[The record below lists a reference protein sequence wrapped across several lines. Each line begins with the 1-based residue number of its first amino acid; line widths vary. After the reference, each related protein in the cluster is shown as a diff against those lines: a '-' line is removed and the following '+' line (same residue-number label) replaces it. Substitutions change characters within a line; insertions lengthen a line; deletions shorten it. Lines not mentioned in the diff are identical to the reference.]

1 MNTLYYRISPAN
13 EGVVLAEPVRA
24 TFIADIHYAISTAQT
39 WGQFR
44 ELMPFEEYRRLVIE
58 MFGEPGNFQAV
69 PADDEKFDSS
79 HIWGYHD
86 GDYPPWLQAE
96 IGQVLPPDLLDKYA
110 VLEQSVMNGSYYV
123 IYDDDFPDL
132 KAELKARGYELI
144 DRSDL
149 QFH

>member
-24 TFIADIHYAISTAQT
+24 TFVADIHHALSTAQT

-58 MFGEPGNFQAV
+58 MFGEPGNYQAV
-69 PADDEKFDSS
+69 PADGEKFESS
-79 HIWGYHD
+79 YIWGYLD

-96 IGQVLPPDLLDKYA
+96 IGHVLPPDLLEQYA
-110 VLEQSVMNGSYYV
+110 EPIGTRLNGDYYHIENDNFV
-123 IYDDDFPDL
+123 AL
-132 KAELKARGYELI
+132 KAELEARGYDLV

-149 QFH
+149 FFY

>member
-1 MNTLYYRISPAN
+1 
-13 EGVVLAEPVRA
+13 
-24 TFIADIHYAISTAQT
+24 
-39 WGQFR
+39 
-44 ELMPFEEYRRLVIE
+44 MPFEEYRRLVIE

-69 PADDEKFDSS
+69 PADGEKFDSS